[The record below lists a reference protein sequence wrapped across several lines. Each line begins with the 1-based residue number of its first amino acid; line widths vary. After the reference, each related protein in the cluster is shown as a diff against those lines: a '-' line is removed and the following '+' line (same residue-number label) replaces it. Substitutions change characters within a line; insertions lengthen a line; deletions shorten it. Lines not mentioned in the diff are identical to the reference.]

1 VRLFNHTT
9 IVYHL
14 VDEIDTYDQKAYIEK
29 MTLHKADEI
38 CEVIGS
44 KVQGKW
50 TKDIRNG
57 QVFKINVYIRGG
69 K

>member
-1 VRLFNHTT
+1 M
-9 IVYHL
+9 
-14 VDEIDTYDQKAYIEK
+14 K
-29 MTLHKADEI
+29 LHKKDEI
-38 CEVIGS
+38 CEVEGS

-57 QVFKINVYIRGG
+57 QVLKINVYIRGG